1 VAEEEL
7 KPAAL
12 WAAITEMPRPSRLV
26 DFPRTYPEDHPTKA
40 GQPVGQVR
48 IRVLTQEE
56 SMMCSTAAE
65 AFARKH
71 IKEIPKSDDIAR
83 GYNDLYSNAAAVEV
97 LYRACRQVEDVE
109 KPMFPTAKMI
119 RDHLSADEVG
129 VLFSSYL
136 AVKAELGPIIGEMTE
151 DEVDGW
157 IKRLVEGGSSYPLG
171 SLSWE
176 MRDQLQM
183 LTAQRLYPSLTVTSS
198 PGSPPAEGESSAP
211 E

>member
-1 VAEEEL
+1 MAEEEI

-12 WAAITEMPRPSRLV
+12 WAAITEMPRPSRVV
-26 DFPRTYPEDHPTKA
+26 DFPRKNEA
-40 GQPVGQVR
+40 GEPVGQVR

-56 SMMCSTAAE
+56 SMMCSAAAE
-65 AFARKH
+65 SFARKH
-71 IKEIPKSDDIAR
+71 IKELPKSDDMAR
-83 GYNDLYSNAAAVEV
+83 GYGDIYSNAAAVEV
-97 LYRACRQVEDVE
+97 LWRACRQVEDVNQAL
-109 KPMFPTAKMI
+109 FPTAKMI

-136 AVKAELGPIIGEMTE
+136 AVKAELGPVIGEMSE
-151 DEVDGW
+151 DEVEGW
-157 IKRLVEGGSSYPLG
+157 IRRLVEGGSSYPLG

-183 LTAQRLYPSLTVTSS
+183 LTAQRLYPYLTATSS
-198 PGSPPAEGESSAP
+198 PGSPPAEGDSSEP

>member
-1 VAEEEL
+1 MPEEEI

-12 WAAITEMPRPSRLV
+12 WAAITEMPRPSRVV
-26 DFPRTYPEDHPTKA
+26 DFPRKNEA
-40 GQPVGQVR
+40 GEPIGQVR
-48 IRVLTQEE
+48 IRVLMQEE
-56 SMMCSTAAE
+56 SMMCSAAAE

-71 IKEIPKSDDIAR
+71 IKELPKSDDMAR
-83 GYNDLYSNAAAVEV
+83 GYGDIYSNAAAVEV
-97 LYRACRQVEDVE
+97 LWRACRQVDDVNQAL
-109 KPMFPTAKMI
+109 FPTSKMI

-136 AVKAELGPIIGEMTE
+136 AVKAELGPIIGEMSE
-151 DEVDGW
+151 DEVEGW

-183 LTAQRLYPSLTVTSS
+183 RTAQRLYPSLTGTST
-198 PGSPPAEGESSAP
+198 PGSPPAEESSIAP